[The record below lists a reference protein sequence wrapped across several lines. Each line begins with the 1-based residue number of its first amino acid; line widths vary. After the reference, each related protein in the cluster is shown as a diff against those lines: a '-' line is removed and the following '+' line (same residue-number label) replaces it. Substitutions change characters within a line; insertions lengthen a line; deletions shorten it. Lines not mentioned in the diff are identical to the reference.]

1 MGLMYQGLC
10 CSATIIFKEM
20 IKEAKIRRRDGKYPR
35 LSFARI
41 LKCSALLFISLDTL
55 AKVHTLAQAHHPL
68 LKIIL
73 LTALALIAFAANS
86 ILCRL
91 ALGTGAIDA
100 SGFTVIR
107 LTTGALVLLL
117 ILGIQSKREQD
128 ADDAARAI
136 NKGSWFAAVM
146 LFVYASTFSFAYVS
160 MDTGAGA
167 LILFGSVQLT
177 MIIMSLIRGHRLFW
191 VEWVGV
197 LLAFGGFVY
206 LVLPGLGTPSLI
218 GFVLMSL
225 SGVAWGFYTLK
236 GQGSKDPLRDT
247 TYNFV
252 RTLPL
257 AAILLVLMF
266 SQLQLSPQGIFLAML
281 SGGIASGV
289 GYTIWYSAL
298 RGLSSTQAAVLQL
311 LVPVIAAVG
320 GVMFMGE
327 AITSRLMLSG
337 LMILGGIL
345 LVVIGR
351 YYLSQYREN
360 LKV

>member
-1 MGLMYQGLC
+1 
-10 CSATIIFKEM
+10 
-20 IKEAKIRRRDGKYPR
+20 
-35 LSFARI
+35 
-41 LKCSALLFISLDTL
+41 
-55 AKVHTLAQAHHPL
+55 
-68 LKIIL
+68 
-73 LTALALIAFAANS
+73 
-86 ILCRL
+86 
-91 ALGTGAIDA
+91 LGTEAIDA
-100 SGFTVIR
+100 AGFTVIR
-107 LTTGALVLLL
+107 LVTGALVLLL
-117 ILGIQSKREQD
+117 ILGIHAKRAQGANTALASVTE
-128 ADDAARAI
+128 
-136 NKGSWFAAVM
+136 NKGSWFSAVM
-146 LFVYASTFSFAYVS
+146 LFVYATTFSFAYVS

-167 LILFGSVQLT
+167 LILFGAVQLT
-177 MIIMSLIRGHRLFW
+177 MIAMSLIRGHRLFW

-206 LVLPGLGTPSLI
+206 LVLPGLGTPSLV
-218 GFVLMSL
+218 GFILMSL

-247 TYNFV
+247 TFNFV

-257 AAILLVLMF
+257 AAVLLLAMM
-266 SQLQLSPQGIFLAML
+266 SQLGLSVQGVILAML

-320 GVMFMGE
+320 GVIFMDE

-337 LMILGGIL
+337 MMILGGIL

-351 YYLSQYREN
+351 YYLSQYRAN
-360 LKV
+360 QKA

>member
-1 MGLMYQGLC
+1 MTQPHHSL
-10 CSATIIFKEM
+10 
-20 IKEAKIRRRDGKYPR
+20 
-35 LSFARI
+35 
-41 LKCSALLFISLDTL
+41 LKTALLTS
-55 AKVHTLAQAHHPL
+55 
-68 LKIIL
+68 
-73 LTALALIAFAANS
+73 LALVAFAANS

-91 ALGTGAIDA
+91 ALGTEAIDA
-100 SGFTVIR
+100 AGFTVIR
-107 LTTGALVLLL
+107 LVTGALVLLL
-117 ILGIQSKREQD
+117 ILGIHAKRAQGANTALASVTE
-128 ADDAARAI
+128 
-136 NKGSWFAAVM
+136 NKGSWFSAVM
-146 LFVYASTFSFAYVS
+146 LFVYATTFSFAYVS

-167 LILFGSVQLT
+167 LILFGAVQLT
-177 MIIMSLIRGHRLFW
+177 MIAMSLIRGHRLFW

-206 LVLPGLGTPSLI
+206 LVLPGLGTPSLV
-218 GFVLMSL
+218 GFILMSL

-247 TYNFV
+247 TFNFV

-257 AAILLVLMF
+257 AAVLLLAMM
-266 SQLQLSPQGIFLAML
+266 SQLGLSVQGVILAML

-320 GVMFMGE
+320 GVIFMDE

-337 LMILGGIL
+337 MMILGGIL

-351 YYLSQYREN
+351 YYLSQYRAN
-360 LKV
+360 QKA

>member
-1 MGLMYQGLC
+1 MTQPHHSL
-10 CSATIIFKEM
+10 
-20 IKEAKIRRRDGKYPR
+20 
-35 LSFARI
+35 
-41 LKCSALLFISLDTL
+41 LKTALLTS
-55 AKVHTLAQAHHPL
+55 
-68 LKIIL
+68 
-73 LTALALIAFAANS
+73 LALVAFAANS

-91 ALGTGAIDA
+91 ALGTEAIDA
-100 SGFTVIR
+100 AGFTVIR
-107 LTTGALVLLL
+107 LVTGALVLLL
-117 ILGIQSKREQD
+117 ILGIHAKR
-128 ADDAARAI
+128 ARGTSTASASAAE
-136 NKGSWFAAVM
+136 NKGSWFSAVM
-146 LFVYASTFSFAYVS
+146 LFVYATTFSFAYVS

-167 LILFGSVQLT
+167 LILFGAVQLT
-177 MIIMSLIRGHRLFW
+177 MIAMSLIRGHRLFW

-206 LVLPGLGTPSLI
+206 LVLPGLGTPSLV
-218 GFVLMSL
+218 GFILMSL

-247 TYNFV
+247 TFNFV

-257 AAILLVLMF
+257 AAVLLLAMM
-266 SQLQLSPQGIFLAML
+266 SQLGLSVQGVVLAML

-320 GVMFMGE
+320 GVIFMGE

-337 LMILGGIL
+337 MMILGGIL

-351 YYLSQYREN
+351 YYLSQYRVN
-360 LKV
+360 QKA